1 MAEEKEMAE
10 EKGIAEEGGSEIST
24 SRLVNQCHLLYFRTL
39 RTLFWAFAETF
50 PLSSACLHEMFNI
63 LPTGEFMAWAP

>member
-39 RTLFWAFAETF
+39 RTLF
-50 PLSSACLHEMFNI
+50 
-63 LPTGEFMAWAP
+63 